1 MIAFSVG
8 KSHRFISYCL
18 YKMPFGFFSSKPAAP
33 GDKTTLIDTT
43 LRPICMDISPEIEMS
58 TARLP
63 KGILSNPLAPGQ
75 LTIAN
80 RVTEEQYGTWYR
92 TLELMAQLSR
102 LIYCDA
108 GMLFDCLKDFGS
120 LSNKD
125 MNDTIT
131 ANNKQ
136 RLGQR
141 FLANREAGAL
151 PTSYKMPAAPENS
164 SDSMG
169 TYISTPGDV
178 TCMVLKCSAFPSLP
192 NRVFRGPDIM
202 MAFKGSSTM
211 ENFKHDL
218 YSQFSRGKLSELAKD
233 IIDNPGDIPDDWV
246 TKSFADML
254 IANWN
259 TLSELL
265 RVYTPTSGCRL
276 FITGHSLGGAYATIF
291 GFLVALAKSKFPNIE
306 SVHIVTFGAPTLFGD
321 GARNLFNKQL
331 DSKYLTLDRV
341 ASYQTLGVKKYL
353 DPVVVI
359 PVGFSHPGFRPLN
372 PPGEMPFPESRTGR
386 AYNIQTIKKV
396 FQNGGVL
403 GGPQKEQYMKET
415 LTHMPNLVFLQ
426 TGSLGG
432 LFPHGSYLNMTFLGG
447 FRILGMPNPG
457 NKRNG
462 TYQCDFF
469 KDQGIQ
475 SRFIPPNTEPAVSA
489 EPTAKEMPDPAKL
502 VKEIPAAVEAEG
514 EDPQPPTAG
523 KRKTRRRSSKK
534 SRKTRR
540 RY

>member
-1 MIAFSVG
+1 MSF
-8 KSHRFISYCL
+8 
-18 YKMPFGFFSSKPAAP
+18 FGFNKQPAAAAA
-33 GDKTTLIDTT
+33 TLKDTT

-58 TARLP
+58 TTRLP
-63 KGILSNPLAPGQ
+63 KGIISNPLAPGQ

-80 RVTEEQYGTWYR
+80 RVTAEQYGTWYR

-120 LSNKD
+120 LSNKE

-136 RLGQR
+136 RFRER

-169 TYISTPGDV
+169 TYVSTPGDV

-202 MAFKGSSTM
+202 MAFKGSSTI

-218 YSQFSRGKLSELAKD
+218 YSQFTRGKLSELAKD
-233 IIDNPGDIPDDWV
+233 IIDNQGDIPDDWV

-265 RVYTPTSGCRL
+265 RLYTPTSGCRL

-306 SVHIVTFGAPTLFGD
+306 SVHIVTFGAPTLLGD

-331 DSKYLTLDRV
+331 DSKYLTFDRV
-341 ASYQTLGVKKYL
+341 ASYQTLGVKKYF
-353 DPVVVI
+353 DPVVLI

-372 PPGEMPFPESRTGR
+372 PPGEMPFPEARTGR
-386 AYNIQTIKKV
+386 AYNIQTIQKV
-396 FQNGGVL
+396 FQNGGAL
-403 GGPQKEQYMKET
+403 LAGPQKEQYMKET
-415 LTHMPNLVFLQ
+415 LTHMPNLVFIQ

-432 LFPHGSYLNMTFLGG
+432 LFPHASYLNMTFLGG
-447 FRILGMPNPG
+447 FRLLGMPNPG

-462 TYQCDFF
+462 TFYCDFF
-469 KDQGIQ
+469 KDEGIKGK
-475 SRFIPPNTEPAVSA
+475 FIPPNAEPAISPEA
-489 EPTAKEMPDPAKL
+489 TAKEIPDPAKL
-502 VKEIPAAVEAEG
+502 AKEIPSTEG
-514 EDPQPPTAG
+514 EDPQPPAG
-523 KRKTRRRSSKK
+523 GRRRTRRRRSSKK
-534 SRKTRR
+534 LRKTKR